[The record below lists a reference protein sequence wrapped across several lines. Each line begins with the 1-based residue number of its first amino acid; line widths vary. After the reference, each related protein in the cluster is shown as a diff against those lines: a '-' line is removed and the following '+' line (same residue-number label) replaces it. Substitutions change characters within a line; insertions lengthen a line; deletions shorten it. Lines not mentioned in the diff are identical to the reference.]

1 MVWSHPQVEQIT
13 TLEFFP
19 LWTEKNSNHPQV
31 SPCTDTVIQLLISFH
46 QNQMLPFK
54 WCKSNKNPT
63 LLLLISVVWMSK
75 NNKWEKL
82 LNSHLLILNF
92 ILKLVLIL
100 QKVSSCMDL
109 LVQEKLWWPK
119 PLLITQLQLSLELL
133 VHNLYKNI
141 WVKVQGWSEM
151 SLNWP
156 NKINLQSYSSIKSI
170 PLLQNVSMPKQVLT
184 DKFKESW
191 SSYSIKWMV
200 SNKMLTSKSS
210 CQQTELILWI
220 LPYFVQE
227 DLIEK

>member
-82 LNSHLLILNF
+82 LNFRSLILNF
-92 ILKLVLIL
+92 IRKSVSIL
-100 QKVSSCMDL
+100 QKVSSCTDL
-109 LVQEKLWWPK
+109 LVQEKLWWLK

-133 VHNLYKNI
+133 VHNSYKNI
-141 WVKVQGWSEM
+141 WVKVQEWLEM
-151 SLNWP
+151 FSNWP
-156 NKINLQSYSSIKSI
+156 NKINLQLFLSIK
-170 PLLQNVSMPKQVLT
+170 
-184 DKFKESW
+184 
-191 SSYSIKWMV
+191 
-200 SNKMLTSKSS
+200 
-210 CQQTELILWI
+210 
-220 LPYFVQE
+220 
-227 DLIEK
+227 